1 MVTMS
6 GIPNLKHQ
14 GVCLDSLEGASS
26 KEELLRS
33 QLFVPSGTTEAA
45 EARLSVLKLQAAHSL
60 SRGRDGQESGE
71 EQGLWPNGG
80 TDILF
85 LMF

>member
-1 MVTMS
+1 MRPPGVLLLLPTAVRRRGFCCAMS

-45 EARLSVLKLQAAHSL
+45 KARRIASIAHKSSRDDANSVCA
-60 SRGRDGQESGE
+60 
-71 EQGLWPNGG
+71 
-80 TDILF
+80 
-85 LMF
+85 